1 LVNLFYFFGISSNLV
16 KMINSIKKEKTIGIT
31 GASGSLGKELTKL
44 FRHKG
49 YKVIGFTHS
58 ETDTEVNLESPN
70 EWIKWE
76 CGKESKLKKHLKKID
91 ILILNHGIYNLSREN
106 INYENSIE
114 INALSKFKFINLF
127 EDIARTNDSLTKKEI
142 WINTSEAEI
151 LPALNPSYEISK
163 SLIGQLVSFK
173 KNLLDKDTKEKL
185 IIKKIILGPFKS
197 ELNPIGIMSPKF
209 VSKKIY
215 ELANSKSYLIIVSP
229 NPLTYL
235 VFPLKEFFNF
245 LYCQIIYSYKS

>member
-1 LVNLFYFFGISSNLV
+1 
-16 KMINSIKKEKTIGIT
+16 MINSIRNEKTVGIT
-31 GASGSLGKELTKL
+31 GASGALGKELTKL
-44 FRHKG
+44 FRQKG

-58 ETDTEVNLESPN
+58 KTDSEVNLESPN

-76 CGKESKLKKHLKKID
+76 CGKESKLATHLKKID

-106 INYENSIE
+106 SNYENSIE
-114 INALSKFKFINLF
+114 INALSKFKFLNLF
-127 EDIARTNDSLTKKEI
+127 EDIALTNDSLIKKEV

-163 SLIGQLVSFK
+163 SLIGKLVSFK
-173 KNLLDKDTKEKL
+173 KNLLNQDTKKKL

-215 ELANSKSYLIIVSP
+215 NLANSKNYLIIISP
-229 NPLTYL
+229 NPLAYL
-235 VFPLKEFFNF
+235 LFPLKEFFNF
-245 LYCQIIYSYKS
+245 LYCQIIYRYKS

>member
-1 LVNLFYFFGISSNLV
+1 MISLV
-16 KMINSIKKEKTIGIT
+16 KKEKTVGIT
-31 GASGSLGKELTKL
+31 GASGALGQELTKM
-44 FRHKG
+44 FRQKG

-58 ETDTEVNLESPN
+58 KNDYEINLESPN

-106 INYENSIE
+106 LNYENSIE
-114 INALSKFKFINLF
+114 INALSKFKFLNLF
-127 EDIARTNDSLTKKEI
+127 EEIALTNDSLIKKEI

-163 SLIGQLVSFK
+163 SLIGQLISYKRNF
-173 KNLLDKDTKEKL
+173 LDKDSKEKL
-185 IIKKIILGPFKS
+185 IIKKLILGPFKS

-215 ELANSKSYLIIVSP
+215 NLINSKRYLIIISP
-229 NPLTYL
+229 NPLTYVL
-235 VFPLKEFFNF
+235 FPLKEFFIF
-245 LYCQIIYSYKS
+245 LYCRIIFNYKS

>member
-1 LVNLFYFFGISSNLV
+1 MKS
-16 KMINSIKKEKTIGIT
+16 KKTVGIT
-31 GASGSLGKELTKL
+31 GASGALGKELTKL
-44 FRHKG
+44 FRQEG
-49 YKVIGFTHS
+49 FKVIGFTHTKTNS
-58 ETDTEVNLESPN
+58 EVNLESPN

-76 CGKESKLKKHLKKID
+76 CGKESKLKKHLEKID

-106 INYENSIE
+106 TNYENSIK

-127 EDIARTNDSLTKKEI
+127 EDIAQTSESLVKKEI

-173 KNLLDKDTKEKL
+173 KNLLDKDTKKKL
-185 IIKKIILGPFKS
+185 TIKKIILGPFKS

-209 VSKKIY
+209 VSKKIFD
-215 ELANSKSYLIIVSP
+215 LANIKSYLIIISP
-229 NPLTYL
+229 NPLTYIL
-235 VFPLKEFFNF
+235 FPLKEFFNY
-245 LYCQIIYSYKS
+245 LYCKIIYKYKS

>member
-1 LVNLFYFFGISSNLV
+1 
-16 KMINSIKKEKTIGIT
+16 MNSIKINKTIGIT

-44 FRHKG
+44 FRQKG

-58 ETDTEVNLESPN
+58 KTDYEINLESPN
-70 EWIKWE
+70 EWITWE
-76 CGKESKLKKHLKKID
+76 CGKEFTLKKPLEKID
-91 ILILNHGIYNLSREN
+91 ILILNHGIYDLSRKN
-106 INYENSIE
+106 SNYENSIE
-114 INALSKFKFINLF
+114 INALSQFKFLNLF
-127 EDIARTNDSLTKKEI
+127 EDIALTNNSSLKREI

-173 KNLLDKDTKEKL
+173 KNLLSEDTKKKL

-209 VSKKIY
+209 VAEKIY
-215 ELANSKSYLIIVSP
+215 SLINSKNYLIIISP
-229 NPLTYL
+229 NPITYL
-235 VFPLKEFFNF
+235 LFPMKEFFNF
-245 LYCQIIYSYKS
+245 LYCLLIYNYKS

>member
-1 LVNLFYFFGISSNLV
+1 MISS
-16 KMINSIKKEKTIGIT
+16 IKIGKTVGIT
-31 GASGSLGKELTKL
+31 GASGALGQELTKL
-44 FRHKG
+44 FRQKG

-58 ETDTEVNLESPN
+58 KNDYEINLESPN

-76 CGKESKLKKHLKKID
+76 CGKESKLRKHLKKID
-91 ILILNHGIYNLSREN
+91 ILILNHGVYNLSREN
-106 INYENSIE
+106 LNYERSIE
-114 INALSKFKFINLF
+114 INALSKFKFLNLF
-127 EDIARTNDSLTKKEI
+127 EEIALTNDSSIKKEI

-163 SLIGQLVSFK
+163 ALIGQLVSYK
-173 KNLLDKDTKEKL
+173 KNFLEKDSKKKL

-209 VSKKIY
+209 VSKRIY
-215 ELANSKSYLIIVSP
+215 DLINSKRYLIIIST

-235 VFPLKEFFNF
+235 LFPLKEFFIF
-245 LYCQIIYSYKS
+245 LYCRIIFNYKS

>member
-1 LVNLFYFFGISSNLV
+1 
-16 KMINSIKKEKTIGIT
+16 MINSTKSEKTVGIT
-31 GASGSLGKELTKL
+31 GASGALGRELTKL
-44 FRHKG
+44 FRQKG
-49 YKVIGFTHS
+49 YKVIGFTHKKTDS
-58 ETDTEVNLESPN
+58 EINFESPN
-70 EWIKWE
+70 EWIEWE
-76 CGKESKLKKHLKKID
+76 CGKESSLKKHLKKID
-91 ILILNHGIYNLSREN
+91 ILILNHGIYNLSREYS
-106 INYENSIE
+106 NYQNSIE
-114 INALSKFKFINLF
+114 INALSKFKLLNLF
-127 EDIARTNDSLTKKEI
+127 EDIARNNESLTKKEI

-173 KNLLDKDTKEKL
+173 KNLLDTDTKKKF

-215 ELANSKSYLIIVSP
+215 DLANSKSYLIIISP

-235 VFPLKEFFNF
+235 LFPMKEFFNF
-245 LYCQIIYSYKS
+245 LYCQIIYKYKS

>member
-1 LVNLFYFFGISSNLV
+1 MKN
-16 KMINSIKKEKTIGIT
+16 EKTVGIT
-31 GASGSLGKELTKL
+31 GASGTLGKELTKL
-44 FRHKG
+44 FRQRG

-58 ETDTEVNLESPN
+58 KTISETNLESPN

-76 CGKESKLKKHLKKID
+76 CGKESTLKKHLKKID

-114 INALSKFKFINLF
+114 INALSKFKFLNMF
-127 EDIARTNDSLTKKEI
+127 EDIARTNESLIKKEI

-163 SLIGQLVSFK
+163 SLIGRLISFK
-173 KNLLDKDTKEKL
+173 KNLQDKDIKKKL

-215 ELANSKSYLIIVSP
+215 DLANSKSFLVIISP
-229 NPLTYL
+229 NPLTYIL
-235 VFPLKEFFNF
+235 FPLKEFVNF
-245 LYCQIIYSYKS
+245 LYCQIIYKYKS

>member
-1 LVNLFYFFGISSNLV
+1 
-16 KMINSIKKEKTIGIT
+16 MINSIKKEITVGIT
-31 GASGSLGKELTKL
+31 GVSGALGKELTKL
-44 FRHKG
+44 FRMKG
-49 YKVIGFTHS
+49 YKVIGFTHRKPL
-58 ETDTEVNLESPN
+58 TEKNIESPN
-70 EWIKWE
+70 EWIEWQ
-76 CGKESKLKKHLKKID
+76 CGKESILKKHLKNID

-106 INYENSIE
+106 SNYENSIK
-114 INALSKFKFINLF
+114 INALSKFKILNIF
-127 EDIARTNDSLTKKEI
+127 EDIALSNNTSITKEI

-163 SLIGQLVSFK
+163 SLIGKLVSFK
-173 KNLLDKDTKEKL
+173 KNLLNQDVKKKL

-215 ELANSKSYLIIVSP
+215 DLANSKSYLIIVSP

-235 VFPLKEFFNF
+235 LFPLKEFINF
-245 LYCQIIYSYKS
+245 LYCQIIYKYKS